1 MAIKLKNPF
10 LLSGYYGRKYF
21 CDREK
26 ELNILQNNFKN
37 ERNAVLYAWR
47 RMGKTALV
55 KCFLQKLEKKGEA
68 ETVYVD
74 LLGTRETVDAIALIT
89 QAVHERFGRTSSGM
103 SATFQK
109 LVGLLGLEMSFDA
122 NTGLPSFSLGV
133 RHAQIPEK
141 SLTAIG
147 NFLESRQKKIVVAI
161 DEFQQISHYS
171 DGKGEAIFRS
181 WTQAFPGIRFIF
193 CGSHRGLMTSMFAE
207 KNRPFYRSVQLVELN
222 AIDLKDYSSFIL
234 KHFKDGGKEISD
246 EAILLIYKWSRA
258 QTYGIQL
265 ICNKLYGAYD
275 KSGIAEAEAVCKET
289 LMQESVLFSNYT
301 NLLTTAQWKV
311 LKAIAK
317 DEPASAVMSAG
328 FTSRHNLGAA
338 SSINTALKMLMDHEL
353 VIKEDNAYLIHDV
366 LLARWL
372 QSL

>member
-10 LLSGYYGRKYF
+10 LLSGYYGKKYF
-21 CDREK
+21 CDREE
-26 ELNILQNNFKN
+26 ELNILYDNFVN
-37 ERNAVLYAWR
+37 ERNTVLYAWR

-55 KCFLQKLEKKGEA
+55 KCFLQKLEKKNEA
-68 ETVYVD
+68 ESVYVD
-74 LLGTRETVDAIALIT
+74 LLGTREAGDVIRLIT
-89 QAVHERFGRTSSGM
+89 QAVHERFGQTSSGM
-103 SATFQK
+103 SASFQK
-109 LVGLLGLEMSFDA
+109 LAGLLGLEMSFDT
-122 NTGLPSFSLGV
+122 NTGLPSFSLGL
-133 RHAQIPEK
+133 RNPQIPEK
-141 SLTAIG
+141 SLKAIG
-147 NFLESRQKKIVVAI
+147 DFLESRKKKIVVAI

-171 DGKGEAIFRS
+171 DSNGEAVFRS
-181 WTQAFPGIRFIF
+181 WTQSFPGIRFIF

-207 KNRPFYRSVQLVELN
+207 KNRPFYRSAQLVELN

-234 KHFKDGGKEISD
+234 KHFKDGGKEIS
-246 EAILLIYKWSRA
+246 EETILFIYNWTRA

-275 KSGIAEAEAVCKET
+275 KSDISEAEAVCKEI

-317 DEPASAVMSAG
+317 DEPATALLSAD

-353 VIKEDNAYLIHDV
+353 VIKEDSAYLIHDV
-366 LLARWL
+366 LLTRWL
-372 QSL
+372 QSI